1 MNIKKRDRERKTSKK
16 VLAEKPTPESF
27 NSSTCSAPNSYS
39 KQAFGKAKNTAKKHL
54 HKSPAK
60 RKQVLSYLLQTLS
73 PTSKSD
79 VYNATRLI
87 CTFFFFFFFVI
98 GIHSMQ
104 GGTATTRHG
113 VTRKEA

>member
-87 CTFFFFFFFVI
+87 CTFFFFFFL
-98 GIHSMQ
+98 
-104 GGTATTRHG
+104 
-113 VTRKEA
+113 